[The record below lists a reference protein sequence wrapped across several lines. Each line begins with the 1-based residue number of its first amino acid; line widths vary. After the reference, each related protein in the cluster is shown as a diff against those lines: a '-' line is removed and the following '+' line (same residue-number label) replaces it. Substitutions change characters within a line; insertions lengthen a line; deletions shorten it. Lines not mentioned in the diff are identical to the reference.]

1 MTRNSSEYKIPESY
15 IAEITNI
22 ATVKNRIPSEKYTK
36 YNVKRGLRN
45 ENGTGVLVGLTSI
58 GEVSG
63 YLIQDNEIIPVD
75 GHLSYRGID
84 INDIVEDVLSDGRHG
99 FEEVAFLILF
109 GVLPTEKQLVDFKEV
124 LGHLRTLPNGF
135 TEDMILKTPAKNI
148 MIKLARSIL
157 ALYSYDED
165 PDNVSIDNLLS
176 QSINMVAKFPTLI
189 AYGYQALSHYYNGDS
204 LYIHTPKPEYSTAE
218 NFLHLIRKDNKFT
231 KLESDLV
238 DLLLIVHA
246 EHGGGNNSTFTSH
259 VVASSG
265 TDIYSSLAAATG
277 SLKGPKHGGAN
288 AMVCAML
295 KEIKENVKNW
305 SDENEVREY
314 ISKILR
320 KEAFD
325 KSGLVY
331 GIGHAIYT
339 NSDPRAV
346 LLKKKARELAIE
358 KNALDQFEL
367 MDMIE
372 RVTPELMKEIRN
384 IDKPMCANID
394 FYSGFVYQL
403 LDIPEELYTPL
414 FAASRVVGWC
424 AHILEENI
432 TGGKIMRP
440 AYKSISKRSSYT
452 PLSDRSSND

>member
-1 MTRNSSEYKIPESY
+1 MTKNNSKYIIPESY
-15 IAEITNI
+15 LEEINNI
-22 ATVKNRIPSEKYTK
+22 TTIRNRIPAEKYAK

-45 ENGTGVLVGLTSI
+45 DNGTGVLVGLTSI
-58 GEVSG
+58 AEVSG
-63 YLIQDNEIIPVD
+63 YVIEDNEIVPIE
-75 GHLSYRGID
+75 GRLSYRGID
-84 INDIVEDVLSDGRHG
+84 INDIVNDVLSTGRHG
-99 FEEVAFLILF
+99 FEEVSFLLLF
-109 GVLPTEKQLVDFKEV
+109 GILPNKEQLKSFKEV
-124 LGHLRTLPNGF
+124 LGNSRTLPEGF
-135 TEDMILKTPAKNI
+135 TEDMILKMPSKNI
-148 MIKLARSIL
+148 MNKLARNIL
-157 ALYSYDED
+157 SLYSHDD
-165 PDNVSIDNLLS
+165 KADDLSTTNLLR
-176 QSINMVAKFPTLI
+176 QSINIIAKFPTLA
-189 AYGYQALSHYYNGDS
+189 AYAYSAKSHYYDGNS
-204 LYIHTPKPEYSTAE
+204 LYIHTPNPEYSTAE
-218 NFLHLIRKDNKFT
+218 NFLHMVRNDNKFT
-231 KLESDLV
+231 KLEADLV

-265 TDIYSSLAAATG
+265 TDIYSALAAAIG

-288 AMVCAML
+288 AMVCSML

-305 SDENEVREY
+305 EDEAEVREY
-314 ISKILR
+314 IAKILR

-339 NSDPRAV
+339 NSDPRCV
-346 LLKKKARELAIE
+346 LLKKKAKELAIE
-358 KNALDQFEL
+358 KNALDEFNL

-372 RVTPELMKEIRN
+372 RVTPEVMFEVRN

-403 LDIPEELYTPL
+403 LDIPEDLYTPM
-414 FAASRVVGWC
+414 FAIARVAGWC

-440 AYKSISKRSSYT
+440 AYKSVSKRTEYT
-452 PLSDRSSND
+452 PLSER

>member
-1 MTRNSSEYKIPESY
+1 MTNRAINYSIPDSY
-15 IAEITNI
+15 LQEINNI
-22 ATVKNRIPSEKYTK
+22 TTVKNRIPADKYTK

-63 YLIQDNEIIPVD
+63 YLIQDNEIIPAE
-75 GHLSYRGID
+75 GRLSYRGIN
-84 INDIVEDVLSDGRHG
+84 INDIVGDVLSTGRHG
-99 FEEVAFLILF
+99 FEEVAFLLLF
-109 GVLPTEKQLVDFKEV
+109 GTLPTVKQLSDFKEV
-124 LGHLRTLPNGF
+124 LGNLRTLPDGF
-135 TEDMILKTPAKNI
+135 TEDMILKTPSKNI
-148 MIKLARSIL
+148 MIKLSRSIL
-157 ALYSYDED
+157 ALYSNDED
-165 PDNVSIDNLLS
+165 PDNTSTNNLLK
-176 QSINMVAKFPTLI
+176 QSINMVAKFPTLV
-189 AYGYQALSHYYNGDS
+189 AYGYQAKSHYYDGDS
-204 LYIHTPKPEYSTAE
+204 LYIHTPNPEYNTAE
-218 NFLHLIRKDNKFT
+218 NFLHLIRKDNKFS
-231 KLESDLV
+231 KLEADLV
-238 DLLLIVHA
+238 DLLLMVHA

-265 TDIYSSLAAATG
+265 TDIYSALAAAIG

-295 KEIKENVKNW
+295 KEIKENVKDW
-305 SDENEVREY
+305 SNENEVREY
-314 ISKILR
+314 VSKILR

-325 KSGLVY
+325 KTGLVY

-346 LLKKKARELAIE
+346 LLKKKAKELAIE
-358 KNALDQFEL
+358 KNALNEFNL

-372 RVTPELMKEIRN
+372 RVTPELMREIRN

-403 LDIPEELYTPL
+403 LNIPEELYTPL
-414 FAASRVVGWC
+414 FAMARVVGWC

-432 TGGKIMRP
+432 TGGRIIRP
-440 AYKSISKRSSYT
+440 AYKSISKRSEYT
-452 PLSDRSSND
+452 PLEQR